1 MRKAMSILSL
11 TIIVAMSLLVSAP
24 AEAARRGLAAG
35 PSHWLSCENGGS
47 YPIRPLAVSYDGDIV
62 TGYLGMRQNRGI
74 YVRLIPMGAGYR
86 YAGRGV
92 WFDGAQESVY
102 LYFSKN
108 RPIACT
114 LVQGP
119 DRARG

>member
-1 MRKAMSILSL
+1 MRTAAVILLL
-11 TIIVAMSLLVSAP
+11 TINVASNLAATDP
-24 AEAARRGLAAG
+24 ANARTRGLSAA
-35 PSHWLSCENGGS
+35 PTYWLSCENRGS
-47 YPIRPLAVSYDGDIV
+47 YAIRPLAVSSEGDVV
-62 TGYLGMRQNRGI
+62 TGHLVLGQGRGI
-74 YVRLIPMGAGYR
+74 HVRLIPMGGGYR

-102 LYFSKN
+102 LYLSKN

>member
-1 MRKAMSILSL
+1 MRNAMSILSL
-11 TIIVAMSLLVSAP
+11 TIIVAMSLFATAP
-24 AEAARRGLAAG
+24 GEAAPRGLIAG
-35 PSHWLSCENGGS
+35 PSLWLSCENGGS
-47 YPIRPLAVSYDGDIV
+47 YPIRPLAVSNEGDIV
-62 TGYLGMRQNRGI
+62 TGYLGLRQRQGI
-74 YVRLIPMGAGYR
+74 HVRLVPMGAGYR

-92 WFDGAQESVY
+92 WFDGARESVY
-102 LYFSKN
+102 LYLSKN

>member
-11 TIIVAMSLLVSAP
+11 TIIVATSLFDSAP
-24 AEAARRGLAAG
+24 AEAARRGLPAG
-35 PSHWLSCENGGS
+35 ASHWLSCENGGN

-74 YVRLIPMGAGYR
+74 HVRLIPMGDGYR

-92 WFDGAQESVY
+92 WFDGARESVY